1 MCKELYWFQNC
12 SRTKQFVLDM
22 KWFKTENT
30 ISLSFS
36 WIGNNAWQKIKLKK
50 NLKNTLS
57 FTLLQSFINTTQ
69 S

>member
-12 SRTKQFVLDM
+12 SWTKQFVLDM

-36 WIGNNAWQKIKLKK
+36 WIENNAWQKIKLKK
-50 NLKNTLS
+50 KSEKYSQLHPIAK
-57 FTLLQSFINTTQ
+57 FY
-69 S
+69 